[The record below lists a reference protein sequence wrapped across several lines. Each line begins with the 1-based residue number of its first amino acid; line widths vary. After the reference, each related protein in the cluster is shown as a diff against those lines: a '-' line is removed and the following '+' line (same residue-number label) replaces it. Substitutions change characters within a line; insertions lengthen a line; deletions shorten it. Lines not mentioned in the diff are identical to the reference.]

1 MAMSSPSKKE
11 VGDNRDLDISE
22 KKVIQKFTANNSD
35 EDSVEQ
41 LGKIIAEEILTSGS
55 TDHSGSIS
63 DLIAT
68 TVVEEMSDRFP
79 ELSRKSRPLNEVLE
93 EFRELKLKEVNST
106 KQYNR
111 KFDYIQEYFKNEIE
125 ATTTEEFTSEQVK
138 RYKNWRKYES
148 LDREK
153 PLAKSTLRDDMY
165 LFNEL
170 IGYMI
175 EHGMVPARF
184 ANAVE
189 KPEVDYTNGE
199 GVDKKKL
206 SPEVAKAALD
216 YLRKY
221 NYADVEHVVMELL
234 CQMGSRR
241 GGLVGRD
248 TDDFDYNE
256 AVLRFKHHPDT
267 ELKNNESSER
277 EVDLFGDLPDIIQD
291 YINDRR
297 PSVTDEEGREP
308 LLTKGDGR
316 ISGSMIKKIAY
327 KWTRPC
333 AVGMECPHDRD
344 PDDCEAAQTNNSAY
358 KCPDSRAPHH
368 IRKGYI
374 TDQKNRG
381 VSSDA
386 INQRCDVSPRVQE
399 LHYDLPDDSEERE
412 RYTHEFENA
421 DEDPNSGFSQ

>member
-1 MAMSSPSKKE
+1 MSSPSKEE
-11 VGDNRDLDISE
+11 VGDSRDLDISE

-41 LGKIIAEEILTSGS
+41 LGKIILEEILTSGS
-55 TDHSGSIS
+55 TDQSGSIS

-79 ELSRKSRPLNEVLE
+79 ELSRKSRLLDEVLE
-93 EFRELKLKEVNST
+93 EFRELKLKEVSST
-106 KQYNR
+106 EQYNR
-111 KFDYIQEYFKNEIE
+111 KFDYIHEYFENEIE

-165 LFNEL
+165 LFGEL

-189 KPEVDYTNGE
+189 KPEIDDTNGE

-221 NYADVEHVVMELL
+221 NYADVEH
-234 CQMGSRR
+234 
-241 GGLVGRD
+241 
-248 TDDFDYNE
+248 
-256 AVLRFKHHPDT
+256 
-267 ELKNNESSER
+267 
-277 EVDLFGDLPDIIQD
+277 
-291 YINDRR
+291 
-297 PSVTDEEGREP
+297 
-308 LLTKGDGR
+308 
-316 ISGSMIKKIAY
+316 
-327 KWTRPC
+327 
-333 AVGMECPHDRD
+333 
-344 PDDCEAAQTNNSAY
+344 
-358 KCPDSRAPHH
+358 
-368 IRKGYI
+368 
-374 TDQKNRG
+374 
-381 VSSDA
+381 
-386 INQRCDVSPRVQE
+386 
-399 LHYDLPDDSEERE
+399 
-412 RYTHEFENA
+412 
-421 DEDPNSGFSQ
+421 